1 VSRGSAL
8 SGGGGAGGFGRSGGP
23 GGGPGGF
30 GMLALNKC
38 LEPSASGVHSGFY
51 VAAKTLGG
59 YPPRT
64 ITFFLE
70 EPGLASGVRGRMRQ
84 EFLGRLGRA
93 LRNWFDEEAR
103 REQLP
108 RAWSALLSRFN
119 RKHELQEGLR
129 EPPNQNLSPSSGG
142 PKPRDLSK
150 PE

>member
-1 VSRGSAL
+1 
-8 SGGGGAGGFGRSGGP
+8 
-23 GGGPGGF
+23 
-30 GMLALNKC
+30 
-38 LEPSASGVHSGFY
+38 
-51 VAAKTLGG
+51 
-59 YPPRT
+59 
-64 ITFFLE
+64 
-70 EPGLASGVRGRMRQ
+70 MRQ
-84 EFLGRLGRA
+84 VFLGRLGRA

-142 PKPRDLSK
+142 AKPRDLSK

>member
-1 VSRGSAL
+1 
-8 SGGGGAGGFGRSGGP
+8 
-23 GGGPGGF
+23 
-30 GMLALNKC
+30 
-38 LEPSASGVHSGFY
+38 
-51 VAAKTLGG
+51 
-59 YPPRT
+59 
-64 ITFFLE
+64 
-70 EPGLASGVRGRMRQ
+70 MRQ

-93 LRNWFDEEAR
+93 LRNWFDEEAS

-119 RKHELQEGLR
+119 KKHELQEGLR